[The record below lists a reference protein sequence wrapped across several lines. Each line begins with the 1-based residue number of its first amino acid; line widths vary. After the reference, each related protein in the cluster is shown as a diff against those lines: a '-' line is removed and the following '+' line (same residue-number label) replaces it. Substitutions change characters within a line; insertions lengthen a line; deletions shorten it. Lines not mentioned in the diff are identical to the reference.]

1 MAVEQDDKYRKYVT
15 SMLEKFSD
23 VFAAVMVG
31 NYAVRAETEKDDEF
45 TPFAMYLNTLISSI
59 QRTTDELSVK
69 NKTLEEKIYTI
80 KKQTKA
86 IKELST
92 PVIQIW
98 DKVLVLPIIGVVD
111 TRRSEQMMIDVLEK
125 VVELEAECVI
135 VDITGVETV
144 DTGTADHFMKMVR
157 AVRLL
162 GAECFITGV
171 SPLIAQT
178 ITHIGVELTGIKTL
192 RNLSEGLRGAF
203 EFMHYKVVKKS
214 E

>member
-31 NYAVRAETEKDDEF
+31 DYTVRAETEKDDEF

-59 QRTTDELSVK
+59 Q
-69 NKTLEEKIYTI
+69 NQTLEEKIYTI
-80 KKQTKA
+80 EKQTEA
-86 IKELST
+86 IKQLST

-111 TRRSEQMMIDVLEK
+111 TRRSEQMMVDVLEK